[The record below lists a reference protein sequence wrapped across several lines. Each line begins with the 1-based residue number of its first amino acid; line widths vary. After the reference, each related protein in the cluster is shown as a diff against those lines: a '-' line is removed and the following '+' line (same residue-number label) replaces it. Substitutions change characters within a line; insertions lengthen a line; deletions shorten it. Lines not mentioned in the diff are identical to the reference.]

1 MTTQCSLVILCYLLQ
16 VDPMQPWSLADGGS
30 SLVARREH
38 IKAAGRPSD
47 TLARVFA
54 AYPERLCLGYS
65 STSTDFKW
73 LTFEKVGNR

>member
-1 MTTQCSLVILCYLLQ
+1 M
-16 VDPMQPWSLADGGS
+16 
-30 SLVARREH
+30 ARREH
-38 IKAAGRPSD
+38 IKAAGSPSD